1 MDAKELL
8 KRSANGETKL
18 INANLNG
25 VNLLNADLIGIGLN
39 KANLSYMNVSKE
51 QDSFERSGSK
61 STNKSNFNGN
71 FQLKYTYFSKQRH
84 I

>member
-8 KRSANGETKL
+8 RRYANGETKL

-39 KANLSYMNVSKE
+39 KANLS
-51 QDSFERSGSK
+51 
-61 STNKSNFNGN
+61 
-71 FQLKYTYFSKQRH
+71 
-84 I
+84 